1 MSNDTQETREFST
14 AAIASISTGKLLC
27 EFGKMHEAAEYLMGH
42 PIWTHQFASEQFW
55 ARMRQ
60 AVLEQRPCFPIA
72 MSGVTRENYQD
83 HVAALEREHGATVT
97 IRKGDGHAAMNPL
110 EGLPEGKPT
119 VLVVDDLMNDGKPVV
134 VVRT

>member
-1 MSNDTQETREFST
+1 MTQESREFST

-27 EFGKMHEAAEYLMGH
+27 EFSKMHEAAEYLMGH
-42 PIWTHQFASEQFW
+42 PIWTHQFASKPLWGEMQ
-55 ARMRQ
+55 Q
-60 AVLEQRPCFPIA
+60 AVLEQLPRFPTA

-97 IRKGDGHAAMNPL
+97 IRKGDGQTAMDPL
-110 EGLPEGKPT
+110 DGLPEGKPA
-119 VLVVDDLMNDGKPVV
+119 V

>member
-1 MSNDTQETREFST
+1 
-14 AAIASISTGKLLC
+14 
-27 EFGKMHEAAEYLMGH
+27 
-42 PIWTHQFASEQFW
+42 
-55 ARMRQ
+55 
-60 AVLEQRPCFPIA
+60 

-97 IRKGDGHAAMNPL
+97 IRKGDGHTAMNPL
-110 EGLPEGKPT
+110 EDLPEGKPT